1 MKFRFNDIQNFL
13 VTATQKTL
21 MQAAGQLEIS
31 QPALSE
37 SLRRLEDD
45 LGHVLFY
52 RSRTGVELTPSGK
65 VFLPKAQALAEA
77 YNGLNIVVGKDNLF
91 GDRVISIGANPTVAQ
106 YSFPNA
112 LAYIKANAPDYRIDL
127 IHDSSRKV
135 QEAVHRGKIDVGLVV
150 NPMDVSSLVI
160 THIEFDIVG
169 IWSSGKNTD
178 PDTLICNPEL
188 LQTQEIIKT
197 WHDKPR
203 KLISTSSLELICQL
217 VNRGIGLGILPHRAV
232 KISGLKLHHQT
243 TLPTYRDQIC
253 IVHRPEFGRHE
264 SERLVIEAL
273 KRSVGD
279 E

>member
-13 VTATQKTL
+13 VTATHKTL
-21 MQAAGQLEIS
+21 MQAASQLEIS

-52 RSRTGVELTPSGK
+52 RSRSGVELTPSGK
-65 VFLPKAQALAEA
+65 VFLPKAQTLADA

-106 YSFPNA
+106 YSIPNA
-112 LAYIKANAPDYRIDL
+112 LAFLKANAPDYRIEL
-127 IHDSSRKV
+127 IHETSRKV
-135 QEAVHRGKIDVGLVV
+135 QEGVHRGKIDIGLVV

-160 THIEFDIVG
+160 SHIEFDIVG
-169 IWSSGKNTD
+169 VWSSGKNTD

-188 LQTQEIIKT
+188 LQTQEIIKA
-197 WHDKPR
+197 WRDKPR
-203 KLISTSSLELICQL
+203 KLISTSSLELICQM
-217 VNRGIGLGILPHRAV
+217 VNRGIGLGILPNRAV
-232 KISGLKLHHQT
+232 KISGLKLQHQS
-243 TLPTYRDQIC
+243 TLPTYRDQISL
-253 IVHRPEFGRHE
+253 VHRPEFGRHE

-273 KRSVGD
+273 RRSVGD
-279 E
+279 D